1 MGFRMTRTHLGATL
15 AMCAAATLAMSASPA
30 SAKISDGYVRGYDT
44 YVGDWG
50 DEGTISTAAHSQ
62 NNAVCLWQTI
72 LWAEGANESD
82 GTNFDG
88 TDIDG
93 IFGGNTYG
101 ATKRLQ
107 VSWGL
112 ASSYDKADGMV
123 GPNTFGRADNQLVKT
138 GGSTARGRR
147 SSSCTT
153 ARSTTSRSS
162 VTVRA
167 GTGSG
172 KATTPGAWPPTATA
186 AAADKAPAHA
196 DPAVLSLVGTRQ
208 RAVPGAPGAG
218 HGPLCRVPDGPVS
231 RSR

>member
-50 DEGTISTAAHSQ
+50 DEGTISTAAYSQ

-138 GGSTARGRR
+138 GGSTARGETVEFVYNGSVHDFAVERDSEGRYRFREGNDTWRLAAYGYR
-147 SSSCTT
+147 SCS
-153 ARSTTSRSS
+153 
-162 VTVRA
+162 
-167 GTGSG
+167 
-172 KATTPGAWPPTATA
+172 
-186 AAADKAPAHA
+186 
-196 DPAVLSLVGTRQ
+196 
-208 RAVPGAPGAG
+208 
-218 HGPLCRVPDGPVS
+218 
-231 RSR
+231 